1 MLLPLAAV
9 SSCIYDGAKGTKALY
24 GREKGIMSELAIAV
38 IVFACVFGSAL
49 LGLFLRAMLPE
60 HHLSPESKD
69 VVKLAMGLIATM
81 AGGPRLG
88 LANGVGKKFV

>member
-38 IVFACVFGSAL
+38 IVFCVR
-49 LGLFLRAMLPE
+49 LRQRVAR
-60 HHLSPESKD
+60 SFSSSY
-69 VVKLAMGLIATM
+69 AA
-81 AGGPRLG
+81 
-88 LANGVGKKFV
+88 